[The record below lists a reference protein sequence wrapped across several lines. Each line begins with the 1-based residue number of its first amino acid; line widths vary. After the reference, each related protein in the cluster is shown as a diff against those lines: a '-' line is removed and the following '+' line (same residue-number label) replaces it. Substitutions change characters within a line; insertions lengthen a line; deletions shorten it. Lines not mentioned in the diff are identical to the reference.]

1 MLINSQK
8 GDKVLPTLFSA
19 AKNQTLPT
27 PIRSKK
33 EMRGFNRNDS
43 CNYGK
48 LSAQNVLLAAGLL
61 HTHLVGEDLPH
72 EEQFPGLCRQN

>member
-1 MLINSQK
+1 MIINSQK
-8 GDKVLPTLFSA
+8 GDKILPALFSA

-27 PIRSKK
+27 QIRSNK
-33 EMRGFNRNDS
+33 ETRGFNRNDS

-48 LSAQNVLLAAGLL
+48 LSAQNVLLAAGFL
-61 HTHLVGEDLPH
+61 HTHFVGEDLPR